1 MLMAYGFG
9 NSAALHKKLFEF
21 VVWGHYVRVEL
32 NQVRRLVSEAFFHG
46 RRLKDLGNGTQVAT
60 LVIVQADAATENSRL
75 FSSQF
80 FTLHTLTLFETSSYR
95 RLDQRFINSA
105 IAVVGEAD
113 KEVVCVTF
121 TYHSST

>member
-1 MLMAYGFG
+1 MLMAYGFW

-21 VVWGHYVRVEL
+21 VVWGHYVGVEL

-75 FSSQF
+75 FSSQIF
-80 FTLHTLTLFETSSYR
+80 PQHTYSLWNIVS
-95 RLDQRFINSA
+95 
-105 IAVVGEAD
+105 
-113 KEVVCVTF
+113 
-121 TYHSST
+121 

>member
-1 MLMAYGFG
+1 M
-9 NSAALHKKLFEF
+9 
-21 VVWGHYVRVEL
+21 
-32 NQVRRLVSEAFFHG
+32 RRLVSEAFFHG

-95 RLDQRFINSA
+95 RLGQRFINWA
-105 IAVVGEAD
+105 IAVVSEAD
-113 KEVVCVTF
+113 RELTCVTF
-121 TYHSST
+121 ATAVTQSMKHRPNLWNSPV

>member
-21 VVWGHYVRVEL
+21 VVWGHYVGVEL

-75 FSSQF
+75 FSSQIF
-80 FTLHTLTLFETSSYR
+80 HTTHTYSLWNI
-95 RLDQRFINSA
+95 FIS
-105 IAVVGEAD
+105 
-113 KEVVCVTF
+113 
-121 TYHSST
+121 

>member
-1 MLMAYGFG
+1 M
-9 NSAALHKKLFEF
+9 
-21 VVWGHYVRVEL
+21 
-32 NQVRRLVSEAFFHG
+32 RRLVSEAFFHG

-95 RLDQRFINSA
+95 RLGQRFINWA
-105 IAVVGEAD
+105 IAVVSEAD
-113 KEVVCVTF
+113 RELTCSPSPTTAVAQSMKHRPNLRNLPVYALLENGKENIPTLD
-121 TYHSST
+121 